1 MKRPA
6 FQFYPADWRKDTAL
20 QSCSLAAR
28 GLWHEMMC
36 LMHECDPYGYM
47 AVNGKPMKAAQIARL
62 VGVTDRE
69 YKKLLCE
76 LEDAGVYSTTEDGCI
91 YSRRMVKDER
101 IRNVRAEAGKKG
113 GNPNLVGSKDNDLLK
128 QNPNQN
134 SKQKPTPSSSSS
146 SSTTVLE
153 KTDKKENAGTREPA
167 GTDGVCSPPGVIPVE
182 TDIPPPPGRPA
193 DIPIDPPPVSPYG
206 AVCAFVR
213 SKGMLATPSDQE
225 FRDLIDRGATM
236 QHFVDAVDLA
246 QERGKPWKY
255 MLGIVKNML
264 QEAQAPP
271 RTAARKQT
279 SSTHES
285 WDRINE
291 KLRNQQ
297 EADHV
302 IDGEFTVVDDKQSH
316 G

>member
-28 GLWHEMMC
+28 GLWHEMLC
-36 LMHECDPYGYM
+36 LMHECEPYGHM

-113 GNPNLVGSKDNDLLK
+113 GNPNLLGAKDNDLI
-128 QNPNQN
+128 
-134 SKQKPTPSSSSS
+134 KQKDNQTDKQTGKQSSTPSSSSS
-146 SSTTVLE
+146 SSTTVIKE
-153 KTDKKENAGTREPA
+153 KTNKKENSGTDEPA
-167 GTDGVCSPPGVIPVE
+167 NTSVVSSTSPGHE
-182 TDIPPPPGRPA
+182 SDKPPS
-193 DIPIDPPPVSPYG
+193 PVSPHG
-206 AVCAFVR
+206 AIATYVR
-213 SKGMLATPSDQE
+213 SQGIHAVST
-225 FRDLIDRGATM
+225 DLELQNLVKAGATM
-236 QHFVDAVDLA
+236 AHFVDAVPICR
-246 QERGKPWKY
+246 ENHKGWKY
-255 MLGIVKNML
+255 LLGIVKNML
-264 QEAQAPP
+264 QDAHAPP
-271 RTAARKQT
+271 RIALRRQT
-279 SSTHES
+279 SSTHDS
-285 WDRINE
+285 WDRINQN
-291 KLRNQQ
+291 LRNQQ
-297 EADHV
+297 ESDHV
-302 IDGEFTVVDDKQSH
+302 IDGEVTVVDDKQSH